1 MRAALVDERGVT
13 GEILRYPVPGDQPG
27 QARLPAAVAEQFS
40 GRVSAI
46 GLAVAGTVA
55 GGVVTRAPNLQL
67 AGTDLGASLRA
78 VHQGRAVVANDAL
91 AAGVAEAR
99 LGVAS
104 GEAPRVRHHHRH
116 RYRESAHPPPA
127 IDRFA

>member
-1 MRAALVDERGVT
+1 MILGMDMGGTTLRAALVDERGVT

-55 GGVVTRAPNLQL
+55 GGVCCH
-67 AGTDLGASLRA
+67 AGAGP
-78 VHQGRAVVANDAL
+78 
-91 AAGVAEAR
+91 AAR
-99 LGVAS
+99 
-104 GEAPRVRHHHRH
+104 R
-116 RYRESAHPPPA
+116 
-127 IDRFA
+127 DRP